1 MIKLKIHQLESFLQ
15 VAESGSFR
23 KAAELLHRS
32 PSAVGAH
39 VQLLEDQLD
48 VSLLERTTRRTA
60 LTPEGRLLLKRCEQL
75 LAGLN
80 AAAQEV
86 HDEAVFRKARISIGV
101 SPSVARHHLLPII
114 SRHQQEHPLVAL
126 EMHES
131 FAEGLYE
138 QLSERDTDFAIGPG
152 IAGRKDFHVRPII
165 KDPIVA
171 VLPLQFPV
179 HASGITLREMASH
192 NQICMPRGTAI
203 RQVIESAFEANKLP
217 FRSSFEVM
225 YPQGLLDLVAAGMG
239 VGMMPL
245 LSLPPTPHT
254 LFKVAA
260 LADATM
266 YREMC
271 LITLKA
277 RKQSPMARKLADR
290 IISALRALRSAS
302 PTTATS

>member
-32 PSAVGAH
+32 PSAVSAH
-39 VQLLEDQLD
+39 VLQLEDQLE
-48 VSLLERTTRRTA
+48 VSLLDRTTRSTA
-60 LTPEGRLLLKRCEQL
+60 LTAEGRLLLKRCEQL
-75 LAGLN
+75 LAGLD

-86 HDEAVFRKARISIGV
+86 HDEAVARKARISIGV
-101 SPSVARHHLLPII
+101 SPSVARHHLLPIF
-114 SRHQQEHPLVAL
+114 SSHQKEHPQVAL

-131 FAEGLYE
+131 FAEGLYQ
-138 QLSERDTDFAIGPG
+138 QLAERNTDFAIGPG
-152 IAGRKDFHVRPII
+152 IPGRKDFHIRPII

-171 VLPLQFPV
+171 VLPIHIPV
-179 HASGITLREMASH
+179 SEQGITLRQIASH

-203 RQVIESAFEANKLP
+203 RQVIEKAFEASELP

-225 YPQGLLDLVAAGMG
+225 YPQGLLDLVSAGMG

-245 LSLPPTPHT
+245 LSLPPPPHR
-254 LFKVAA
+254 LFKVVP
-260 LADATM
+260 LADAAM

-277 RKQSPMARKLADR
+277 RKQSPMARRLAER
-290 IISALRALRSAS
+290 LVGALRG
-302 PTTATS
+302 